1 MHEFLYFLTFVSA
14 AINILFAVE
23 ILLKMMAFTVSG
35 FWQSRR
41 NRIDLLITSL
51 GGLWVALHFFLA
63 LPASVGGSALRGSMC
78 KVWLLVGGETRL
90 KKFTYTF
97 GYLTVIMRFF
107 TIAGTLNATH
117 ILPSPQ
123 TLGRNSTLK
132 MLMLTV
138 VMSMFRSSFII
149 LAMALLVLFYVRMA
163 TRLTMANH

>member
-14 AINILFAVE
+14 VINILFAVE
-23 ILLKMMAFTVSG
+23 ILLKMMAFTIPG

-63 LPASVGGSALRGSMC
+63 LPASVGEL
-78 KVWLLVGGETRL
+78 KVSNFMYLFFLVGGETRL

-107 TIAGTLNATH
+107 TIAG
-117 ILPSPQ
+117 
-123 TLGRNSTLK
+123 
-132 MLMLTV
+132 MLHYKYSYL
-138 VMSMFRSSFII
+138 
-149 LAMALLVLFYVRMA
+149 
-163 TRLTMANH
+163 